1 MERIWRAAQKFTS
14 RRVSTLDI
22 CVELLSG
29 LQDVHVSERRS
40 REKYR
45 CP

>member
-1 MERIWRAAQKFTS
+1 MERIWRVAQKFTS
-14 RRVSTLDI
+14 RCVSTLDI
-22 CVELLSG
+22 RVELLSG
-29 LQDVHVSERRS
+29 LQDIQVSERRS